1 MEQQLLEYQNIL
13 IMEAAVSRSDTPHS
27 VTLLWTS
34 DQQTPLL
41 DDTQHS
47 QEVPKGVE

>member
-1 MEQQLLEYQNIL
+1 MEQELLEGQNVP

-27 VTLLWTS
+27 VTLIWTS

-47 QEVPKGVE
+47 QEVPKGAE